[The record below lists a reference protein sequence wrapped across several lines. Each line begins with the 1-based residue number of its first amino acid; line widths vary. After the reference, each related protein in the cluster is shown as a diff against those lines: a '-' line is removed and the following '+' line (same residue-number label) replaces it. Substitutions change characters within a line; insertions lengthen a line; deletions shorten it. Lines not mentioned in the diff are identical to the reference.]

1 MRDERELK
9 FSEIE
14 FDDDDDEC
22 PIPDK
27 VVFRDP
33 VVRRVVYQF
42 IDRSNV
48 GYEKYGQTLD
58 SERRTGVKNL
68 GDYLQDVQ
76 EELMDAILYIRTA
89 KEELED
95 KPQCNCKVKDVDNKT
110 ILGDLEALD
119 ELKRKMDERKV
130 LEKKIKRMEY
140 YGSEYTSNQT

>member
-14 FDDDDDEC
+14 FDDDDEC

-27 VVFRDP
+27 VVFRDA

-58 SERRTGVKNL
+58 SERRTGVKSL
-68 GDYLQDVQ
+68 SDYLQDVQ

-95 KPQCNCKVKDVDNKT
+95 KPQCNCRVKDVNNKT

-119 ELKRKMDERKV
+119 KLKRKMDARKTRPK
-130 LEKKIKRMEY
+130 EF
-140 YGSEYTSNQT
+140 YGSDYTSNQT